1 MKRRFFSILIA
12 CSLVVA
18 LAACGSPSSNGATTP
33 NTDPGAVQTE
43 PVVDDTPIEITFP
56 AEMFE
61 GVEIND
67 LDAYAEGND
76 FISAAFNDDGSLT
89 VTMTTTKHNQM
100 LAAIKSN
107 FEDQVEQLY
116 SDHPYVKEI
125 TYDEDLA
132 DIKILVDPELYKD
145 ISTNIVPMILSST
158 IEQYQINAGEAPAYT
173 FSTVDASTNQ
183 VLDSVSY
190 PAN

>member
-12 CSLVVA
+12 CSLTLA
-18 LAACGSPSSNGATTP
+18 LAACGSPSSNGATSP
-33 NTDPGAVQTE
+33 NTGPSAGQTE
-43 PVVDDTPIEITFP
+43 PVADDTPIEITFP

-89 VTMTTTKHNQM
+89 VTMTTTKHNRM

-116 SDHPYVKEI
+116 SNHSYVKEI
-125 TYDEDLA
+125 AYDEELS

-145 ISTNIVPMILSST
+145 VSTNIVPMILSST
-158 IEQYQINAGEAPAYT
+158 VEQYQINAGKAPAYT
-173 FSTVDASTNQ
+173 FSTVDALTNQ

-190 PAN
+190 PAS